1 MSIHQKL
8 LGFLGLWSLFGA
20 LLGVNGAWAQ
30 TESVSDSLL
39 YPSKPAI
46 KAATTNAVAPNSTSK
61 EVAMDSLYHDG
72 TKTTGPKS
80 VAPQPDS
87 KIAQTANSTVTSNKS
102 LNEASPLNEAPLLN
116 EPSSKLKQVEPNSVS
131 KVEPIEEA
139 TSRVIGKNEEL
150 NSTNA
155 NSIPENF
162 GLENHNKAHNYRG
175 AEPISMGK
183 FVLYS
188 LGVLGLIFLLAWF
201 LRRLRLVPGARGGNL
216 GVVTALAVG
225 TKEKLVLVQVGDEQ
239 LLIGVTPNN
248 VNLVYKLPTPLNN
261 SARGAT
267 KAEPKA
273 SSQDITKS
281 LGFKDL
287 LAKIVGENKNSQSEP
302 KVQDNNA
309 QDAQ

>member
-8 LGFLGLWSLFGA
+8 LGFLGLGSLFGA

-30 TESVSDSLL
+30 TETVSDSLL
-39 YPSKPAI
+39 YPSKPTVQ
-46 KAATTNAVAPNSTSK
+46 AATANAVAPDTTSNQ
-61 EVAMDSLYHDG
+61 VAIDSLYHDG
-72 TKTTGPKS
+72 AKTTAPKS

-87 KIAQTANSTVTSNKS
+87 KVAKTPNSTVTSNKS
-102 LNEASPLNEAPLLN
+102 LNEASSLNET
-116 EPSSKLKQVEPNSVS
+116 SSKLKLVAPPLASKAEP
-131 KVEPIEEA
+131 KEDA
-139 TSRVIGKNEEL
+139 TSRVIGKNEEQ
-150 NSTNA
+150 NSANA
-155 NSIPENF
+155 NSIPENL
-162 GLENHNKAHNYRG
+162 GLENHNKASNYRG

-188 LGVLGLIFLLAWF
+188 FGVLGLIFLLAWF
-201 LRRLRLVPGARGGNL
+201 LRRLRLVPGVRGGNL

-261 SARGAT
+261 TCRGAG
-267 KAEPKA
+267 KVDPKA
-273 SSQDITKS
+273 SSQDISKS

-287 LAKIVGENKNSQSEP
+287 LAKIVGENKKSQSEP
-302 KVQDNNA
+302 KEQDKNA